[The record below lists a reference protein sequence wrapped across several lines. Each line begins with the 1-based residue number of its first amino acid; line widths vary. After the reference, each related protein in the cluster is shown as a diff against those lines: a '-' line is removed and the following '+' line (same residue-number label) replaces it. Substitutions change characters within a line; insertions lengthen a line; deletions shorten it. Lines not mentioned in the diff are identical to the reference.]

1 MLASLL
7 GGGTLLGGTALG
19 STGILAVIGLVI
31 QLIIAILGLGGGLL
45 GGSLISPIF

>member
-19 STGILAVIGLVI
+19 SSGILAVIGLII
-31 QLIIAILGLGGGLL
+31 QLVIAILGLGGGL
-45 GGSLISPIF
+45 SLLSPII